1 MCFTLKTPRPAR
13 GWWRRPPPRL
23 SHVSSSV
30 LRKSRG
36 HMCICPGGGGWG
48 WIQQVVFGWKF
59 SLYKGTA
66 ARSSRPACTVR
77 APARRRCCWSRG
89 CSACC
94 RCCGL
99 RCCSPRPAGRWGL
112 AAFLRSLLRWRK
124 QRDKGQSHWL
134 VHFPVCQHGQKQT
147 EQALHRK
154 LLGALVFACC
164 SSSLWR
170 GQERRVFQGDWQAV
184 LVTQTLTEDTE
195 SSGFQC
201 FGPLKKVPPCAPT
214 AQPLYSGT
222 SPSLLTEKFAGWDLY
237 TVARKTCRFGG
248 LFLNLLV
255 QTSGGEAWFCRSCS
269 RESCVSQA
277 HSPPKKWRL
286 GQTAPRKTFWG
297 RRWAHGECGCQGTKG
312 TTSSV
317 LQFTGG
323 CSENIF

>member
-1 MCFTLKTPRPAR
+1 MEIHSLFTSARP
-13 GWWRRPPPRL
+13 
-23 SHVSSSV
+23 
-30 LRKSRG
+30 
-36 HMCICPGGGGWG
+36 
-48 WIQQVVFGWKF
+48 
-59 SLYKGTA
+59 
-66 ARSSRPACTVR
+66 RSSRPACAVR
-77 APARRRCCWSRG
+77 APARQRCCWSRG

-94 RCCGL
+94 RCCGP

-112 AAFLRSLLRWRK
+112 AAFLRSLLWWRK
-124 QRDKGQSHWL
+124 QRDKGQSHWSL
-134 VHFPVCQHGQKQT
+134 TSTFSRLPARAEANRPGLTQKV
-147 EQALHRK
+147 AGCAGVR
-154 LLGALVFACC
+154 LLFLRPLAWPRENG
-164 SSSLWR
+164 
-170 GQERRVFQGDWQAV
+170 FQVDWQAV

-201 FGPLKKVPPCAPT
+201 FGPLKKVPPSAPT

-255 QTSGGEAWFCRSCS
+255 QTLGGEAWFCRSCS

-286 GQTAPRKTFWG
+286 GQIAPRKTFWG
-297 RRWAHGECGCQGTKG
+297 RRWAHGECGCQGT
-312 TTSSV
+312 TSSI

-323 CSENIF
+323 CSENIS